1 LKERYSHNTDA
12 GCARGRDR
20 AGIGDATASAGIAEY
35 GDTANENAVTV
46 AYRNDLAAV
55 ADAAQENGIIAG
67 KDSALSRED
76 CALIGNAAGKGGDA
90 DSADSRCLCADEGA
104 RGIDDAAGK
113 IADVVY
119 EDRAAHTAG
128 RDLAVVGDAARESGD
143 LRDDDAVGGCDDRTR
158 IADAAGKG
166 GHRGDEDPV
175 VLCRDRASIA
185 DAAGERRCIFNVDGN
200 GASGSD
206 ANAAVSADL
215 DAARDDA
222 AVNQNPGA
230 RRENDAAIDDPAL
243 DGAGGDADP
252 VWEAEISLVLVM
264 PAVRNVLLTTTIPP
278 LPIVPA
284 LVTPPLKLVPL
295 TSISLVTPVLVWGNG
310 PL

>member
-1 LKERYSHNTDA
+1 
-12 GCARGRDR
+12 
-20 AGIGDATASAGIAEY
+20 
-35 GDTANENAVTV
+35 
-46 AYRNDLAAV
+46 
-55 ADAAQENGIIAG
+55 
-67 KDSALSRED
+67 
-76 CALIGNAAGKGGDA
+76 
-90 DSADSRCLCADEGA
+90 
-104 RGIDDAAGK
+104 
-113 IADVVY
+113 
-119 EDRAAHTAG
+119 
-128 RDLAVVGDAARESGD
+128 
-143 LRDDDAVGGCDDRTR
+143 
-158 IADAAGKG
+158 
-166 GHRGDEDPV
+166 
-175 VLCRDRASIA
+175 
-185 DAAGERRCIFNVDGN
+185 
-200 GASGSD
+200 
-206 ANAAVSADL
+206 VSADL